1 MEGFHYMH
9 VFYVLIIISAALVFL
24 AIKVDDLWQQIA
36 ISLIAGSIIFIA
48 AELLHFM

>member
-1 MEGFHYMH
+1 MEEFHYMH
-9 VFYVLIIISAALVFL
+9 IFYVLVIISAALGFL

>member
-9 VFYVLIIISAALVFL
+9 VFYVLIIISAALGFL
-24 AIKVDDLWQQIA
+24 AIKVENLWQQIA

>member
-1 MEGFHYMH
+1 MAGFHYMH
-9 VFYVLIIISAALVFL
+9 VFYVLIIISAALGFL
-24 AIKVDDLWQQIA
+24 AIKVEDLWQQIA